1 MANLKEAALAYAR
14 EKGWAVFPVKF
25 DKTPYT
31 INGVMDATTDPDQ
44 IETWWE
50 QWPRANIAF
59 DVGRAGMMVLDLDPG
74 HNWTELEENVGEVP
88 DTALWATTPRGGE
101 HHFFRI
107 DAGERVAPSASKIA
121 EHVDVRSFNSY
132 VLLAPSRTEDGTYEW
147 QEEGKPSFRTDEML
161 RVACSARERSEDSDD
176 WIIEPDLPEN
186 VALAVK
192 WLQEDAQLAIEGQ
205 GGDLMT
211 YKTAAHMKSY
221 GMSAGTAFELIW
233 EHWNPRCLPPW
244 EADGL
249 ETKIDH
255 GYAYNTSQPGNITPA
270 YKVAKTA
277 SLFKA
282 VVTELPDQG
291 REWNSGAFR
300 VVDRKGMNHISPPEW
315 LIKDF
320 LTRDSYVILFG
331 QSQAF
336 KTFVALDIA
345 LSISHGVTSLTS
357 LAPNWPD
364 IASPGKVLYAAGE
377 GRSSITK
384 RVRAW
389 ERTHVSGLESDR
401 FVLVDP
407 VPKLSDDNIDLFVR
421 DVLEASPKGYQLV
434 VIDTLSRAMEGVNE
448 NAQENASA
456 FTGLAKR
463 LCNELNATVLV
474 LHHTGVGDSKRT
486 RGSSVFTSDADTVL
500 RLDRNEGEYTV
511 RMHMTKQKD
520 GELWQ
525 SPKLIELEEIQLQMD
540 PPIKTLVAQKPSKEK
555 IEKAKVEKSKVSEED
570 TAKTDIIE
578 EQALKIL
585 EGNKLKNY
593 SSAALSI
600 VLSALDNRVISVSAQ
615 QIAKRY
621 LKPMIGDSDRRIQ
634 RCYDPNTQ
642 KWRWQN

>member
-1 MANLKEAALAYAR
+1 MPNLKKAALSYAR
-14 EKGWAVFPVKF
+14 KGWAVFPAKF

-31 INGVMDATTDPDQ
+31 NNGVMDATTNLDQ
-44 IETWWE
+44 IEKWWDR
-50 QWPRANIAF
+50 WPKANIAL

-74 HNWTELEENVGEVP
+74 HSWDELEENVGELP

-101 HHFFRI
+101 HLFFRI
-107 DAGERVAPSASKIA
+107 DKGEKVAPSASRLA

-132 VLLAPSRTEDGTYEW
+132 VLLAPSRTKDGAYEW

-161 RVACSARERSEDSDD
+161 RVACSAKERSEDNDN

-186 VALAVK
+186 VALAIK
-192 WLQEDAQLAIEGQ
+192 WLEEDAQLAIEGQ

-221 GMSAGTAFELIW
+221 GISAGTAFELIW
-233 EHWNPRCLPPW
+233 EHWNPRCVPPW

-249 ETKIDH
+249 ETKIAH
-255 GYAYNTSQPGNITPA
+255 GYEYNTSQPGNITPA
-270 YKVAKTA
+270 YNVAKSA
-277 SLFKA
+277 SLFKS
-282 VVTELPDQG
+282 VVTELPDRG

-345 LSISHGVTSLTS
+345 LSIAHGVVGATSP
-357 LAPNWPD
+357 APNWPL
-364 IASPGKVLYAAGE
+364 ISRTGKVLYAAGE

-389 ERTHVSGLESDR
+389 ERTHVNGLESDR

-407 VPKLSDDNIDLFVR
+407 VPKLSDEQIDLFIR
-421 DVLEASPKGYQLV
+421 DVSEASPDGYELV

-463 LCNELNATVLV
+463 LCKELNATVLV
-474 LHHTGVGDSKRT
+474 LHHTGVGDAKRT

-500 RLDRNEGEYTV
+500 RLDRREDEYVV

-520 GELWQ
+520 GELWKT
-525 SPKLIELEEIQLQMD
+525 PKLIELREIQMQLE
-540 PPIKTLVAQKPSKEK
+540 PPIKTLVAVKPSKEK
-555 IEKAKVEKSKVSEED
+555 EASAKIEEPKKKGGSDPVKMDV
-570 TAKTDIIE
+570 IE
-578 EQALKIL
+578 EQALIIL
-585 EGNKLKNY
+585 KKNKLKNH
-593 SSAALSI
+593 SSAELS
-600 VLSALDNRVISVSAQ
+600 VFVSALDNKIINIKAQ
-615 QIAKRY
+615 SIARDY

-634 RCYDPNTQ
+634 RCYDPGTR
-642 KWRWQN
+642 KWRWQD